1 MLVFSLCILAMVT
14 CWLLGHIIGWFL
26 YTLIILFGTL
36 FIHWR
41 LILLGIVALI
51 FIAKFGWLMLLITV
65 VSLFFGMMIVLECHS
80 KKD

>member
-26 YTLIILFGTL
+26 YTLIISFGTL

-41 LILLGIVALI
+41 LILVGIIVLI
-51 FIAKFGWLMLLITV
+51 FVAKMF
-65 VSLFFGMMIVLECHS
+65 
-80 KKD
+80 

>member
-14 CWLLGHIIGWFL
+14 CWLLGHIIGWIL

-41 LILLGIVALI
+41 VILVGIIVLI
-51 FIAKFGWLMLLITV
+51 FVAKFGWLMLLITV
-65 VSLFFGMMIVLECHS
+65 VSLFFGMMIVLEGAS

>member
-41 LILLGIVALI
+41 LMLLGIVTLI
-51 FIAKFGWLMLLITV
+51 FIAKFG
-65 VSLFFGMMIVLECHS
+65 
-80 KKD
+80 